1 MSRPEPTPASLSVAK
16 RILDA
21 RVPTTGRLCVNRVIR
36 ATRPRFD
43 TASAPCASAGVLEI
57 HLRGPV
63 HRGHRTAAGDLWSKQ
78 IDGAFEVK
86 RTPSGRSISWGN
98 AVIGLRNPSAPPLVI
113 HRDKDD
119 RRWTDFHLGAAYEGP
134 PGHVHGGVSALVLDH
149 VLGEA
154 ASPDSKPRFTG
165 SITVRYLRACPLG
178 PLHAE
183 AQITRVD
190 GVKTF
195 VSGYIS
201 DAEGITVEAE
211 GVFITPRWLR
221 D

>member
-1 MSRPEPTPASLSVAK
+1 MLEFTVEDMSAEEVARMQAIYEPLAISV
-16 RILDA
+16 RELVDA
-21 RVPTTGRLCVNRVIR
+21 TIRSEVDAETVAAVKADIDAATARLR
-36 ATRPRFD
+36 
-43 TASAPCASAGVLEI
+43 
-57 HLRGPV
+57 
-63 HRGHRTAAGDLWSKQ
+63 SKQ
-78 IDGAFEVK
+78 IVGAFGVR
-86 RTPSGRSISWGN
+86 RTPSGQSMSWGN
-98 AVIGLRNPSAPPLVI
+98 AVIGLRNPIAPPLVI
-113 HRDKDD
+113 HRDDD
-119 RRWTDFHLGAAYEGP
+119 GRRWCDFHLGAAYEGP

-154 ASPDSKPRFTG
+154 ASPDTKPRFTG

-178 PLHAE
+178 PLHSE

-201 DAEGITVEAE
+201 DADGITVEAE

-221 D
+221 DRLR